1 MELIAGG
8 GTQAPANGLAATEVL
23 LQRTSGAAV
32 AADGSIWIVDVN
44 LILLM
49 RIASDGRLSNV
60 TRNLYGP
67 EGVTVAADGTVHVAD
82 RGGYWV
88 VSIDGSGGVDRVAGA
103 PLNAGF
109 RGDGGPARRSLLWQP
124 YDVAAVADGDLY
136 IADTTNQRIRVIDA
150 ATGDI
155 DTIVG
160 TGIPGFSGDGGP
172 AIDAEVYGPQA
183 IAVDQAATVLLIGD
197 TVNQRLRRV
206 DLATG
211 IITTIAGTGTGAV
224 AYDPALTGAQ
234 TPITR
239 IAALAMDS
247 VGNAYFT
254 VFWGDRGHIIMRL
267 DPTGTLTPVAGG
279 GATAAAGV
287 DALDFALPDV
297 LGLSID
303 PNTGALLI
311 CGADGKVW
319 RIPGVAAPAI

>member
-1 MELIAGG
+1 M
-8 GTQAPANGLAATEVL
+8 
-23 LQRTSGAAV
+23 S
-32 AADGSIWIVDVN
+32 
-44 LILLM
+44 LLM
-49 RIASDGRLSNV
+49 RIGPDGTLSDV
-60 TRNLYGP
+60 TNDLYGP
-67 EGVTVAADGTVHVAD
+67 EGVTVAADGTVYVAD

-88 VSIDGSGGVDRVAGA
+88 VSADGSGGVDRVAGA

-109 RGDGGPARRSLLWQP
+109 RGDGGPARKSLLWQP
-124 YDVAAVADGDLY
+124 FDVAAVANGDLY

-155 DTIVG
+155 DTVVG
-160 TGIPGFSGDGGP
+160 TGNPGFSGDGGA

-183 IAVDQAATVLLIGD
+183 IAVDQAGTVLLIAD
-197 TVNQRLRRV
+197 SSNYRLRRV

-211 IITTIAGTGTGAV
+211 LISTIAGTGTGAV
-224 AYDPALTGAQ
+224 AYDPALTGPQ

-247 VGNAYFT
+247 LGNAYFT

-267 DPTGTLTPVAGG
+267 DPTGALTPVAGG
-279 GATAAAGV
+279 GSTATPGV
-287 DALDFALPDV
+287 DAFDFALPDV

-303 PNTGALLI
+303 ASTGALLI